1 MRVLVVLV
9 LMFGPPFRAW
19 GAVHMHRHPT
29 PVGETGG
36 SKAQGRG
43 TGRGITRPAQGAQ
56 RRGRLGTP
64 GPAAQL
70 YPCAREGE
78 PLRKGPSRKETA
90 HGVLVTRCDPNLPFK
105 ADGVQLGP
113 RIANGVVT
121 GRTNYLFP
129 SVSA

>member
-1 MRVLVVLV
+1 MRVLMGL
-9 LMFGPPFRAW
+9 LLIFGPPSWAG

-43 TGRGITRPAQGAQ
+43 TGRGITRPAQGAK

-70 YPCAREGE
+70 YPCAREGG
-78 PLRKGPSRKETA
+78 PLRKGPSRKEDA
-90 HGVLVTRCDPNLPFK
+90 HGVLGTRCASNP
-105 ADGVQLGP
+105 
-113 RIANGVVT
+113 T
-121 GRTNYLFP
+121 
-129 SVSA
+129 